1 MSKLVN
7 LLKIMAKKA
16 KEAKQIVKMCIT
28 MCMNIIP
35 NLRHLLVTAL
45 ISCAPLSVILTQ
57 INPIVSSTY
66 TTIMNHLNN
75 MESRGNS
82 VIMASESF
90 HPNFSAEERIELA
103 KKLKHIY
110 DGYGLRLKN
119 LDIPKGNDW
128 IDTLTNNQHFMPFPS
143 KFPEIYVAKYGEEWY
158 YSPETCSFID
168 LLYMNIFPTWAD
180 ELIQYYP
187 NLAQKSLFGIAVWQY
202 IGLVV
207 ILLFLTIFHF
217 ILSWAV
223 DRILNKSIWE
233 SLHISQQNHKVL
245 FKLAKLL
252 SLNILLIVLKNLL
265 PFLALKSGLTSGLLI
280 FIDVLQTFLIFWVTI
295 QIITILKIYLIMV
308 AEKTAT
314 KMDDQLIPIFIK
326 AIKIIVGIIAFIH
339 LLSLL
344 GVNVTALIAGAS
356 IGGLA
361 IALAA
366 QDTFKNLFGSVMVFI
381 DKPFSIGDY
390 ITTTDIEG
398 TVEHVGFRSTKI
410 RKIDTSVI
418 SVPNGNLANV
428 TITNL
433 GIRKFRLVEMSLN
446 LVYNTPL
453 EKIEAY
459 LTELRTIPTKYDE
472 IQDDTWLIYLRY
484 LSSSSVDIYF
494 RVYIE
499 AYDMKNE
506 LGLREKIIFDTI
518 SMAKKIGVSFAYPST
533 SVYVEQW
540 PDDKNIKPN
549 L

>member
-1 MSKLVN
+1 
-7 LLKIMAKKA
+7 MAKKA

-57 INPIVSSTY
+57 INPIVSSPY

>member
-1 MSKLVN
+1 
-7 LLKIMAKKA
+7 MAKKA

-28 MCMNIIP
+28 MFMNIIP
-35 NLRHLLVTAL
+35 NLRYLLVTAL

-57 INPIVSSTY
+57 INPIVSSPY

-82 VIMASESF
+82 VIIASESF

-119 LDIPKGNDW
+119 LDIPKSNDW

-143 KFPEIYVAKYGEEWY
+143 KFPEIYVAKYGEVWY

-280 FIDVLQTFLIFWVTI
+280 FINVLQTFLIFWVTI

-472 IQDDTWLIYLRY
+472 IQDDTWLIFLRY